1 MASYKNFSKKRR
13 AIQDGLYDDMS
24 SAQSYDPINIQPIEY
39 EEWVKFLSYY
49 RYYIDRFATEVL
61 GLKLY
66 PFQKLILRAMA
77 RYPNSMLICCR
88 GLGKSYLCAVFMICM
103 GILYPG
109 LKIGIC
115 SGKGQQARNVIIQ
128 KIQGELIKNENIAR
142 EIKGR
147 IKTSPDDC
155 VVELKNGSEIRAIT
169 LGMSQSGDSAR
180 SWRFGLILVD
190 EARLVLDKTIEEIL
204 VPMTKTKRQNA
215 IDLKFRYPEESIKE
229 PGRMIFIS
237 SAYLKTCDLYKR
249 FLHHYN
255 QMINGS
261 DKYFVASLDYRV
273 GVDAGLFDLDDIMDE
288 KNKPTMTKDS
298 FIYEY
303 EGVFVGSS
311 NDSYYPYELT
321 AECRLLDRSELK
333 EPKKNTYPYII
344 THDVAVSNKNNSD
357 NACTNIIKLIPR
369 ANGTFYKEVVFTK
382 TMNGVSLREQ
392 RDFLRELIH
401 IRFPS
406 TIKLVIDGQSAGE
419 GLLSLLEEP
428 WKTIDDKGNEIQF
441 PQLICDDDEE
451 AQLLLPDALDMIRAI
466 KATNEFNTAFYPY
479 MKSCFEDKSLRL
491 LSDSHEIDDAYK
503 NGEISPE
510 EFYVHVE
517 HDNLIEE
524 LSNIKQSISQ
534 QNKIIYDRIIKKNK
548 RDRATSLMYGLSVVY
563 EYEREGKADLYRNK
577 IDEES
582 YLMNYIF

>member
-13 AIQDGLYDDMS
+13 AVAEGLYSDLDS
-24 SAQSYDPINIQPIEY
+24 PLSHDPINAQPIEY

-49 RYYIDRFATEVL
+49 RYYIDKFATEVL
-61 GLKLY
+61 GLNLY
-66 PFQKLILRAMA
+66 PFQKLILRAMGK
-77 RYPNSMLICCR
+77 YPNVMLICCR
-88 GLGKSYLCAVFMICM
+88 GLGKSFLCAIFMICM
-103 GILYPG
+103 AILYPG

-128 KIQGELIKNENIAR
+128 KIKGELIKNENIAR
-142 EIKGR
+142 EIKGA
-147 IKTSPDDC
+147 IKTSSDDC

-169 LGMSQSGDSAR
+169 LGINQSGDSAR

-190 EARLVLDKTIEEIL
+190 EARLVLDKTVEEIL

-215 IDLKFRYPEESIKE
+215 IDLNFRYPDRQLKES
-229 PGRMIFIS
+229 GRMIFIS

-273 GVDAGLFDLDDIMDE
+273 GVDSKIFDLDDIMDE
-288 KNKPTMTKDS
+288 KNKPTMTQDA
-298 FIYEY
+298 FMYEY

-311 NDSYYPYELT
+311 NDSYYPYDLT
-321 AECRLLDRSELK
+321 DKCRLLENAELK
-333 EPKKNTYPYII
+333 EPKKNTYPYIV
-344 THDVAVSNKNNSD
+344 THDVAVSGKNNSD
-357 NACTNIIKLIPR
+357 NACTHVIKLIPR
-369 ANGTFYKEVVFTK
+369 ANGTFNKEVVYTK

-401 IRFPS
+401 IKFPS

-428 WKTIDDKGNEIQF
+428 WKTRDDKGNEIQF
-441 PQLICDDDEE
+441 PQLICDDDDE
-451 AQLLLPDALDMIRAI
+451 AKVLLPDALDIIRAI
-466 KATNEFNTAFYPY
+466 KATNEFNTSFYPY
-479 MKSCFEDKSLRL
+479 MKSCFEDKTLRL
-491 LSDSHEIDDAYK
+491 LTDSHGVDEAYK
-503 NGEISPE
+503 DGEITPE

-524 LSNIKQSISQ
+524 LSNIKQGISQ
-534 QNKIIYDRIIKKNK
+534 QNRIIYDRIIKKNK

-563 EYEREGKADLYRNK
+563 EYEREGKADIYRNK
-577 IDEES
+577 IDDEE
-582 YLMNYIF
+582 YLMKYIF

>member
-1 MASYKNFSKKRR
+1 
-13 AIQDGLYDDMS
+13 
-24 SAQSYDPINIQPIEY
+24 
-39 EEWVKFLSYY
+39 
-49 RYYIDRFATEVL
+49 
-61 GLKLY
+61 
-66 PFQKLILRAMA
+66 
-77 RYPNSMLICCR
+77 
-88 GLGKSYLCAVFMICM
+88 
-103 GILYPG
+103 
-109 LKIGIC
+109 
-115 SGKGQQARNVIIQ
+115 
-128 KIQGELIKNENIAR
+128 
-142 EIKGR
+142 
-147 IKTSPDDC
+147 
-155 VVELKNGSEIRAIT
+155 
-169 LGMSQSGDSAR
+169 
-180 SWRFGLILVD
+180 
-190 EARLVLDKTIEEIL
+190 
-204 VPMTKTKRQNA
+204 MTKTKRQNA

-451 AQLLLPDALDMIRAI
+451 AQILLPDALDMIRAI